1 MIVGAVTTIVL
12 IVAWASAAGG
22 ADDHLSST
30 STITTAESIKAG
42 ELRLSIVGF
51 SSPVSPDSIVTVTAK
66 TEPGADCRIEVP
78 GGLESSRVEGL
89 AIKRA
94 DESGI
99 VSWTWRVRP
108 NASPGNHPI
117 VITASLGERAA
128 RAEVTLVVQP

>member
-1 MIVGAVTTIVL
+1 MIVGAVTAIVL
-12 IVAWASAAGG
+12 IVAWASAAGS
-22 ADDHLSST
+22 ADDAT

-89 AIKRA
+89 EIKRA

>member
-1 MIVGAVTTIVL
+1 MIVGAVTAIVL
-12 IVAWASAAGG
+12 IVAWASAAGS
-22 ADDHLSST
+22 ADDAT

>member
-12 IVAWASAAGG
+12 IVAWASAAGS
-22 ADDHLSST
+22 ADDAT

-66 TEPGADCRIEVP
+66 TEPGADCRIEVS
-78 GGLESSRVEGL
+78 GGLESSRVGGL
-89 AIKRA
+89 EAKRA
-94 DESGI
+94 DESG
-99 VSWTWRVRP
+99 VVFWTWQVRP
-108 NASPGNHPI
+108 NASPGNQPI

-128 RAEVTLVVQP
+128 RAEITLVVQP